1 MTIAAGLIVSRF
13 VHYLALSILFGA
25 ALFPF
30 YGFAD
35 PQETQRV
42 STWLRGLLLGSV
54 LLAWLSGISW
64 FVFTTAGMS
73 GSACGVTDATVL
85 STVIRDTDFG
95 RVWVLRLLFATG
107 LVVLLLPAR
116 VKPPRFYAVLF
127 GSLIL
132 LASIALTGH
141 SGSDDSAAGLH
152 IIADAFHLVA
162 AGVWIG
168 ALVVLA
174 RLAMIAIPHSRD
186 EDLKALHHA
195 LLQFSGIGT
204 VVVAT
209 LILSGMLNPG
219 FLSSFTTAYGQIL
232 LVKLAMFVAMLLL
245 AAANRFWLTPRLS
258 ATLNS
263 ISGLKRAVA
272 ALRLS
277 LLSEAALAI
286 LVMAAVA
293 WLGHFRRSAWNRAA
307 PATGAPPS
315 CNICVRVSRSDN

>member
-42 STWLRGLLLGSV
+42 SRWLRALLLGSA
-54 LLAWLSGISW
+54 LLTLVSGISW

-73 GSACGVTDATVL
+73 GNLFGVTDATVL

-95 RVWVLRLLFATG
+95 RVWVLRLLLATG
-107 LVVLLLPAR
+107 LVLLLLPGR
-116 VKPPRFYAVLF
+116 VTPSRFYAVLF

-141 SGSDDSAAGLH
+141 AGSDDSAAGLH

-162 AGVWIG
+162 SGVWVG

-174 RLAMIAIPHSRD
+174 RLVMIAVRESRD
-186 EDLKALHHA
+186 DDLKALHHA
-195 LLQFSGIGT
+195 LEQFSGIGT
-204 VVVAT
+204 LVVAT
-209 LILSGMLNPG
+209 LILTGMLNPG
-219 FLSSFTTAYGQIL
+219 FLSSFTTPYGQIL
-232 LVKLAMFVAMLLL
+232 LAKLAMFVAMLLL

-258 ATLNS
+258 ATLDS
-263 ISGLKRAVA
+263 MGGLKDAVA

-277 LLSEAALAI
+277 LLTEAALAV

-293 WLGHFRRSAWNRAA
+293 WLGTLS
-307 PATGAPPS
+307 PLG
-315 CNICVRVSRSDN
+315 VE